1 MCVSD
6 PFDEFRVA
14 KAIIEA
20 LGCETSNLGSL
31 QSLVR
36 CIFES
41 IEGKKYL
48 VVLDDVWTDDYTKWE
63 PFQRCLANGQ
73 CGNNILVTTHKKTVA
88 RMMESTN
95 LISIKELSTQECW
108 SLFKQE
114 CWLLFKEL
122 AFFDKAFLS
131 V

>member
-1 MCVSD
+1 MFLTLLMSLG
-6 PFDEFRVA
+6 FG